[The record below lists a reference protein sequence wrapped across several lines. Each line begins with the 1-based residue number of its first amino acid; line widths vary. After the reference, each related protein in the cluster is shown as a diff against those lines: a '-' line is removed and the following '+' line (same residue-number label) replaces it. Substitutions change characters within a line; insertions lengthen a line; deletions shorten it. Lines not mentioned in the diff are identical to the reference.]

1 MDKKIRAISPL
12 ALLGLAACNGD
23 DAASVFGG
31 TSSGLAV
38 KGPLANA
45 LAFVDANGNGELDA
59 GETSTRTSD
68 GSDGS
73 AVGSYSLENPDAAQ
87 IVIITDDQTVDSSSG
102 AVLSGI
108 KMIGAADAGVI
119 TPLSG
124 IDADDI
130 DTSALA
136 TALGL
141 EGVDL
146 LSFNPY
152 ADGVDAETALGAE
165 KVSQQIVGSLQI
177 ISGAIVGSGLVN
189 PETTSVYTTSEA
201 YSASFSALATVAQSY
216 IDEDKDIDFATTEFL
231 TDLLEEAGLVVGP
244 LSEGQ
249 LDALVAQ
256 LSDLNGLI
264 NAVESL
270 DIEDTSGAFSS
281 ASTIADA
288 YEGGIDAGNAFDA
301 TAVASNSA
309 PTDIT
314 LTPAD
319 DLSIDETVEGE
330 TGDVLVGA
338 LAASD
343 DSTAAENITFELVG
357 DNKELFEIVD
367 GNVVLRDDAE
377 VDFETTETL
386 TVSVKATDEG
396 GKSTAKTFEVDVNN
410 IAEADTQGDV
420 EITGFHNPGETLT
433 VEDTLTDEDNGT
445 DTSNFASKT
454 YQWFAD
460 GEAIDG
466 QTGASLE
473 LTEEHVGFEI
483 SASVTVVDQLG
494 EETTFNTTYGN
505 ILPDFHNGNV
515 PVVVTVTDLFFDAGE
530 ELEAAGESFADN
542 MGTFVDNAGEF
553 LAGFED
559 DLEYGDTM
567 VSFDSDGELFINFG
581 YWSEDEAGSDIFN
594 YSGNRIEIEFSGL
607 NATSLAEFE
616 ALIESI
622 DLSDPSTW
630 SVAGQIDEIEFEN
643 SEGSFYIS
651 LNEASDSSEDDYIHF
666 DYLAKDENGDYIQ
679 DPDDVIGISLFG
691 DFDTGLETIIEVVDS
706 AMAWEDIPEP
716 DYNDYYDAESGT
728 YEWAALDDAWANY
741 NDAVDQA
748 DFNAFQDLVSV
759 EQLEGIAVYHHPDEN
774 GDYYQPF
781 RIDLF
786 HEQDD
791 GDTGSFIRLDDYI
804 FYIQGEFSESLL
816 EFSNLLDPS
825 NNIVDTINTLWEDD
839 ELSVEDIDVL
849 LTGSDDLIG
858 LADGGITD
866 LQSFGL
872 YKFNEEISEY
882 ETVVSFEIADFA
894 ELIEIAGDIDA
905 DEEIDGTFVEVD
917 DDGEVTGEYSYVYDS
932 DGLYIVLGEG
942 LDLDTLYDA
951 LDDLAL
957 DEALLAA

>member
-45 LAFVDANGNGELDA
+45 LAFVDTNGNGELDD
-59 GETSTRTSD
+59 GEISTRTSD

-73 AVGSYSLENPDAAQ
+73 AVGSYSLANPDAAQ

-177 ISGAIVGSGLVN
+177 ISGALVGTGLSA
-189 PETTSVYTTSEA
+189 TTADGYTA
-201 YSASFSALATVAQSY
+201 AFNALADAAQAY
-216 IDEDKDIDFATTEFL
+216 IDAGEDIEFADTTFL
-231 TDLLEEAGLVVGP
+231 AELLEAAGLEVGAGSP
-244 LSEGQ
+244 SLTQAQ
-249 LDALVAQ
+249 LDDIAAQ
-256 LSDLNGLI
+256 LAELNGLI
-264 NAVESL
+264 DAVTDLES
-270 DIEDTSGAFSS
+270 DDASEAFSA
-281 ASTIADA
+281 ASVVADA
-288 YEGGIDAGNAFDA
+288 YEDDIDVANALDV
-301 TAVASNSA
+301 AVVAANAA

-343 DSTAAENITFELVG
+343 DTTAAEKITFELVG
-357 DNKELFEIVD
+357 DNAELFDIVD

-386 TVSVKATDEG
+386 TVSVKATDAD
-396 GKSTAKTFEVDVNN
+396 GKSTAKTFEVAVNN
-410 IAEADTQGDV
+410 IAESHTQGEV
-420 EITGFHNPGETLT
+420 EISGDHNPGDTLT
-433 VEDTLTDEDNGT
+433 IEDTLVDEDNGT
-445 DTSNFASKT
+445 DTSDFASKT

-460 GEAIDG
+460 GEAIVG
-466 QTGASLE
+466 ETGATLE
-473 LTEEHVGFEI
+473 LTDEHLGSEI

-494 EETTFNTTYGN
+494 EETAFDTTYGN
-505 ILPDFHNGNV
+505 VLPDFNNGDV
-515 PVVVTVTDLFFDAGE
+515 PVVVRVTDLFFDAGE
-530 ELEAAGESFADN
+530 ELGEAANSFGDN
-542 MGTFVDNAGEF
+542 IETFFDNAGEF

-559 DLEYGDTM
+559 DLSFGDTM
-567 VSFDSDGELFINFG
+567 VSFDSDGELQIDFGTLVDDGEGGEDFIG
-581 YWSEDEAGSDIFN
+581 
-594 YSGNRIEIEFSGL
+594 SGNWLDIEFSSL
-607 NATSLAEFE
+607 NVTTLAEFE
-616 ALIESI
+616 ALLESI
-622 DLSDPSTW
+622 DLEDPSTW
-630 SVAGQIDEIEFEN
+630 SVAGQIDKVEFGNEAGAFN
-643 SEGSFYIS
+643 II
-651 LNEASDSSEDDYIHF
+651 LNEADGADDSDEIKFRYRD
-666 DYLAKDENGDYIQ
+666 KDENGDFIE
-679 DPDDVIGISLFG
+679 DPEDIRQVILKG
-691 DFDTGLETIIEVVDS
+691 DFDTGLESIIEIVDA

-716 DYNDYYDAESGT
+716 DFNDFYDPETGIFDWEAND
-728 YEWAALDDAWANY
+728 AAWADY

-748 DFNAFQDLVSV
+748 DFEAFQTLVSI
-759 EQLEGIAVYHHPDEN
+759 EQLEGLSVVHHVDED
-774 GDYYQPF
+774 GDYYSPF
-781 RIDLF
+781 GINLF
-786 HEQDD
+786 HEQSD
-791 GDTGSFIRLDDYI
+791 GDTGAFIRLDDYT
-804 FYIQGEFSESLL
+804 FYIQGEFPESIL
-816 EFSNLLDPS
+816 EFSILLDPS
-825 NNIVDTINTLWEDD
+825 IGLMNTLDTLWEDD
-839 ELSVEDIDVL
+839 ELSADDIDVL
-849 LTGSDDLIG
+849 LNGTDELVG

-866 LQSFGL
+866 LQSIGL
-872 YKFNEEISEY
+872 YKYNEATDNHD
-882 ETVVSFEIADFA
+882 TVVSFEIADFA
-894 ELIEIAGDIDA
+894 ELIEIADDIDT

-917 DDGEVTGEYSYVYDS
+917 DDGEVTGEYSYVYDT
-932 DGLYIVLGEG
+932 DGMYIVLGEG